1 MNARQQPTE
10 RDAPCKAE
18 QLLNATGEE
27 IKAAAVRRE
36 VLDHATQF
44 TFDDGSSIQC
54 RKLSGRSA
62 FARNGRH
69 IKSN

>member
-1 MNARQQPTE
+1 MT
-10 RDAPCKAE
+10 KAE
-18 QLLNATGEE
+18 KLLDATLAD

-36 VLDHATQF
+36 VMDHAVQY

-62 FARNGRH
+62 FARNGWH
-69 IKSN
+69 LKSN

>member
-1 MNARQQPTE
+1 MT
-10 RDAPCKAE
+10 KAE
-18 QLLNATGEE
+18 QLLNATTAD

-36 VLDHATQF
+36 ITDHAVQF

-62 FARNGRH
+62 FARNGWH
-69 IKSN
+69 LKSN

>member
-1 MNARQQPTE
+1 MT
-10 RDAPCKAE
+10 KAE

-27 IKAAAVRRE
+27 IKSAAVRRE

-62 FARNGRH
+62 FARNGWH
-69 IKSN
+69 LKSN